1 MAVNSSRLL
10 LRSSRILL
18 NNKFYYSEIS
28 SNQDFKTFTTK
39 ENLKNLVTRPTFSM
53 ENKIILFWHPNPGL
67 SSKFLV
73 DNQDLLKGSQ
83 IAIESV
89 TQILSSSKELTA
101 LKDVLTVNCYSSIVN
116 QFMFS
121 KITSKPHLYIPQ
133 EDIFLAWLNDTKIE
147 KDTMR

>member
-1 MAVNSSRLL
+1 MSS
-10 LRSSRILL
+10 
-18 NNKFYYSEIS
+18 
-28 SNQDFKTFTTK
+28 
-39 ENLKNLVTRPTFSM
+39 LVPA
-53 ENKIILFWHPNPGL
+53 
-67 SSKFLV
+67 
-73 DNQDLLKGSQ
+73 Q

-121 KITSKPHLYIPQ
+121 NLTAKPHLYIPQ